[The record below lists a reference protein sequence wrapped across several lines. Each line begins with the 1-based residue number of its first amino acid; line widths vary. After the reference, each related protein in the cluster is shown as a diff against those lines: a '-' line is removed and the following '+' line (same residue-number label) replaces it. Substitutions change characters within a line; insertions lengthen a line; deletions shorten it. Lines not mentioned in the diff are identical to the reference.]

1 MKRNRIALLAGATL
15 LAAMIS
21 AFGDDLSHEC
31 TSWMVFSDLTGNN
44 TNVLHKNRDAASRK
58 VTVIRNA
65 PESPRKW
72 IGLGNSV
79 CPCMGMNEKGLAG
92 AMNSGEPCVD
102 PPDNTTGK
110 RTPRILQVILEE
122 CDTAAAAVEKLREL
136 HRAGDYSH
144 GKGGSIFFFVDR
156 TEGFICEMTAK
167 VFTVLRYDSGYAF
180 RANVWRNPGMAQLSR
195 RGPLGYLDSCGR
207 EAVVRAMLNDALDR
221 QKRID
226 LADILA
232 LSRQNEPAKDSPLK
246 RSVCTKSTNSAST
259 LVIHREF
266 PTVLSTMY
274 ALVGQPRHAL
284 YLPIPVC
291 MEKFDCRQNETVWA
305 DAAWQRFDKLGPDAA
320 IPEDWTA
327 FEKKAMRDYEKASA
341 EALALLRKGDEK
353 QAVQTLNRAAA
364 EIWQK
369 AAALAGIPASG
380 NKE

>member
-1 MKRNRIALLAGATL
+1 MKRNGIAWLIGAALLSSMVSAAGE
-15 LAAMIS
+15 IP
-21 AFGDDLSHEC
+21 DHEC
-31 TSWMVFSDLTGNN
+31 TSWMVFADLTGNN
-44 TNVLHKNRDAASRK
+44 THILHKNRDAASRK

-65 PESPRKW
+65 PGSRKW
-72 IGLGNSV
+72 IGLGNSD
-79 CPCMGMNEKGLAG
+79 CPCMGMNFCGLAG

-110 RTPRILQVILEE
+110 RTPKILRVVLEE

-156 TEGFICEMTAK
+156 KEGFICEMTAK

-195 RGPLGYLDSCGR
+195 RGPLGYLDSCAR
-207 EAVVRAMLNDALDR
+207 EAVVRAMFSDALDR
-221 QKRID
+221 KNRLGLED
-226 LADILA
+226 MLA

-246 RSVCTKSTNSAST
+246 RSVCAKSTNSAAT

-274 ALVGQPRHAL
+274 VLIGHPRHAL

-291 MEKFDCRQNETVWA
+291 TENLGCRLTETVWA
-305 DAAWQRFDKLGPDAA
+305 DAAWKRFDEQGLAAA
-320 IPEDWTA
+320 IPEAWTA
-327 FEKKAMRDYEKASA
+327 FEKKAMADYEKASA
-341 EALALLRKGDEK
+341 EAEALLWKGDVK
-353 QAVQTLNRAAA
+353 QAVRTLDRAAA
-364 EIWQK
+364 AIWQK
-369 AAALAGIPASG
+369 ASALAGIPASE